1 MAGAS
6 IRVDY
11 KISDQ
16 AVTDVLDRLVLAG
29 GDMET
34 AFSDFGA
41 YLELS
46 HLERFDRQE
55 APDGTPWEPLNP
67 KYQARKKKNADK
79 ILVLEGFMR
88 DLLAYNAS
96 TSGLEFGTNQIQGAT
111 HQFGDPARGIPERP
125 FIGLSPA
132 DETELLDTLQEHLTD
147 ALRP

>member
-1 MAGAS
+1 MSGAS

-11 KISDQ
+11 QISDQ
-16 AVTDVLDRLVLAG
+16 AVIDALDHLVLAG
-29 GDMET
+29 GDMEP
-34 AFSDFGA
+34 AFSGYGE
-41 YLELS
+41 YLLIA
-46 HLERFDRQE
+46 HDERYDRQE

-96 TSGLEFGTNQIQGAT
+96 ATGLEFGTNQIQGAT

-132 DETELLDTLQEHLTD
+132 DETELLDTLQEHLAD